1 LHYSQA
7 KIEIYGLWCAL
18 QAYQLYIIGVKNLQV
33 EINASYIKRM
43 LNNPDI
49 QPGTLV
55 SRWIIGIK
63 LFQLE
68 LTYVPGHLHMGL
80 DGLSHHAASPN
91 NPIKEDDTDDWFYE
105 LCHHPDESLPSWD
118 SKLNYSYCLN

>member
-1 LHYSQA
+1 MALHTHARPHLSPCPHVSHPGHISFMAVNAMHTHVLLMPSSIMCSQA

-63 LFQLE
+63 LFQL
-68 LTYVPGHLHMGL
+68 
-80 DGLSHHAASPN
+80 
-91 NPIKEDDTDDWFYE
+91 
-105 LCHHPDESLPSWD
+105 
-118 SKLNYSYCLN
+118 